1 MNPLRNDAK
10 LNKICLDMRKA
21 TAKFSELQREGKTEE
36 LWEAFETC
44 QYRSLAGFMRLAYLR
59 MKKK

>member
-1 MNPLRNDAK
+1 VNPLRNDAK
-10 LNKICLDMRKA
+10 LNKICMDMRKA
-21 TAKFSELQREGKTEE
+21 VSKFSEYQREGKTKE

-44 QYRSLAGFMRLAYLR
+44 QYRSLAGFMRIAVLR